1 MLIAGGGVAGRVAA
15 MALKRAGFNVTVYE
29 ARAATTSTIR
39 DGIRIEH
46 GKRLVDAR
54 ESPDGGVVVCF
65 DDGSAALGDCLIG
78 ADGADSYVR
87 GIIIP
92 ATPQPRCVG
101 QRPPAELCW
110 SRGPMVVIGDAAR
123 GVPPSAGQGASMAI
137 EDAVAVATCLQDIP
151 DVALAFAAFEALRH
165 PRLSEA
171 TAYGARDSKAKSAVM
186 AIARIFRDLIMPWRA
201 ALS

>member
-1 MLIAGGGVAGRVAA
+1 VLIAGGGIAGRVTA
-15 MALKRAGFNVTVYE
+15 MTLKRAGFNVTVYE
-29 ARAATTSTIR
+29 ARAAVASAIR

-46 GKRLVDAR
+46 GKRLIDAR
-54 ESPDGGVVVCF
+54 VAPDGGVVACF

-78 ADGADSYVR
+78 ADGVHSCVR
-87 GIIIP
+87 RMIVP
-92 ATPQPRCVG
+92 AAPQPRCVG
-101 QRPPAELCW
+101 QRSSAEPRW

-123 GVPPSAGQGASMAI
+123 GVPPSARHGASMAI

-165 PRLSEA
+165 PRVAERAPSGSRA
-171 TAYGARDSKAKSAVM
+171 GKAKSAVM
-186 AIARIFRDLIMPWRA
+186 AIARMCRDLIMPWRA